1 MTEERGAMGRDWGTG
16 FLAEGTAS
24 AKVLRYK
31 CPSLA
36 GSKKTREAKVLMQPE
51 QGRGGQGQSGNRGQV
66 TLGFVGHSEGFALL

>member
-1 MTEERGAMGRDWGTG
+1 MGIDWRKG

-36 GSKKTREAKVLMQPE
+36 RSKKTREANVLVQPK
-51 QGRGGQGQSGNRGQV
+51 QGRGGQGYRRNRGQV
-66 TLGFVGHSEGFALL
+66 TLGLVGHSEGFASL